1 MYSAEEEV
9 INSATHFL
17 SAILSVLFTFLII
30 LTVDTSAE
38 KMVPIII
45 MGLSGAWTFLSSYL
59 YHSAKTVTYTI
70 RNRMVDKS
78 SIYTMIAGNGI
89 SICLL
94 SSTSLASIICC
105 LLLILISS
113 LLTINFCL
121 NTNVTE
127 TFTLTSYLLLGWLA
141 VIPASGLFISSNF
154 TGIPQL
160 ICLLGG
166 GGAYSLG
173 VIFYIS
179 EKKWYHS
186 IWHGFTML
194 GFALHFTGCYFCL

>member
-30 LTVDTSAE
+30 LTVDSKIE
-38 KMVPIII
+38 KQIPIII
-45 MGLSGAWTFLSSYL
+45 MGLSGAWTFFSSYM
-59 YHSAKTVTYTI
+59 YHSSKTELNTI

-78 SIYTMIAGNGI
+78 SIYTMIAGNGV

-94 SSTSLASIICC
+94 SSISFTSIVCC

-121 NTNVTE
+121 NVNVTE

-141 VIPASGLFISSNF
+141 VIPASGLFMPSNF

-160 ICLLGG
+160 ICLLSGG
-166 GGAYSLG
+166 IAYSIG

-186 IWHGFTML
+186 IWHGFTIL
-194 GFALHFTGCYFCL
+194 GFGLHFAGCYFCL